1 MHKVTGAQAV
11 AASIA
16 VVALAIIVPLLG
28 IFMIPI
34 VVLAAVGRVLVTA
47 AASVATLV
55 RPAPS
60 RWPGVA
66 VRGSTARSASPAA

>member
-16 VVALAIIVPLLG
+16 VVALAITVPLFG
-28 IFMIPI
+28 IFLIPI
-34 VVLAAVGRVLVTA
+34 VALTAVGRVLATA
-47 AASVATLV
+47 AATVATLV
-55 RPAPS
+55 RPALS

-66 VRGSTARSASPAA
+66 ARGSTARSASPAA